1 MKLRLLF
8 VLFVIIFSLTACS
21 KSRQA
26 MNESVKINEKPK
38 YQIPAKIEPPKPKAK
53 GSLFTGQ
60 TSSLFSD
67 RKALQLGDII
77 YITVKEGPSK
87 VETKSERKTSLNDD
101 GTTQTGGS
109 LNNVP
114 QTDAPILGSVL
125 KRSAHVLNKLLGM
138 GFSLPSR
145 SGSFSATAE
154 TTIED
159 VLEYDVSA
167 VVTEQYQNGN
177 YLLEGLKYVVIS
189 GQKHTL
195 KISGVMNPQEL
206 EGNTIDS
213 SKLANLKVVYFKDGD
228 EQDYMEKPWGT
239 RILETISPF

>member
-1 MKLRLLF
+1 MKL
-8 VLFVIIFSLTACS
+8 SLILISFIAFFITGCS
-21 KSRQA
+21 NSKQSI
-26 MNESVKINEKPK
+26 NESVKINEKPK
-38 YQIPAKIEPPKPKAK
+38 YQIPAKIDPPKPQAK
-53 GSLFTGQ
+53 GSLFSGQ

-67 RKALQLGDII
+67 RKNLQLGDII
-77 YITVKEGPSK
+77 YITVKEGPTTAK
-87 VETKSERKTSLNDD
+87 TKSKRKTSLNDK

-114 QTDAPILGSVL
+114 QTDAPVLGSVL
-125 KRSAHVLNKLLGM
+125 KNSASVLNKILGM
-138 GFSLPSR
+138 GFTLPSR
-145 SGSFSATAE
+145 SGSFKASAE

-177 YLLEGLKYVVIS
+177 YLLEGLKYVVIN

-206 EGNTIDS
+206 TGNTIDS
-213 SKLANLKVVYFKDGD
+213 NKLANLKVVYIKEGD